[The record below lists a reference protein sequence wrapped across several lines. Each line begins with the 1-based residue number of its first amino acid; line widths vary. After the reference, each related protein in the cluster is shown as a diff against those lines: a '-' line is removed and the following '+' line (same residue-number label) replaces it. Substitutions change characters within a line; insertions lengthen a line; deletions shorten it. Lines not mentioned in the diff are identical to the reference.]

1 MAELAINRPTA
12 ASAPAGPAAGGAAS
26 GVAAAGAAGMRA
38 LLLRGAGAPVVLLAV
53 LAMVIL
59 PLPPLAL
66 DVLFTFNIALSLLV
80 VMAVVNVS
88 RPLDFGIFP
97 TVLLLATLLRLAL
110 NVASTR
116 VVLLH
121 GNEGTDAAGH
131 VIQAFGHFVVG
142 GNYAVGIVVFAILT
156 IINFVVVT
164 KGAGR
169 ISEVSARFTLDAMP
183 GKQMAID
190 SDLNAGLITPDEARV
205 RRSEVR
211 AEADFYGAMD
221 GASKFVRGD
230 ATAGILILIIN
241 IIGGLAIGTLSHGM
255 SFNDAAHV
263 YTLLTIGDGLVAQI
277 PALLLSTAV
286 AIIVTRMSRP
296 QDLGGELRKQ
306 LLSQPRGLAVA
317 GTLLIIMG
325 LIPGMP
331 NLAFL
336 LFGGACGAG
345 AWLLRRRAS
354 NALAAARASAAPS
367 APVLSAEQRELSW
380 EDVQPVDLI
389 GLEVGYR
396 LVSLVDK
403 SQGGELLARIRGVRR
418 KLSQDLGFLVQSVHI
433 RDNLELS
440 PTAYR
445 ISLAGVAIADGVVHP
460 DRELAINPGRVFG
473 KPPGIETRDP
483 AFGMEAV
490 WIEPAKRE
498 QAQTLGYT
506 VVDAATV
513 IATHL
518 NSVIQAHAHELL
530 GHEEVQQLLNG
541 LAKSA
546 PRLVEDLVPKALT
559 LGVVVRV
566 LQSLLAE
573 HVPIRNLRT
582 IVETLA
588 EHAPR
593 SQDPQVLAAQV
604 RIALGRQIVQDI
616 AGNGVELPVVTL
628 EPELEQLLQAGLSA
642 QPGNSAAL
650 EPGLAER
657 LQTRLAESAARQES
671 AGEPAVLMVAPQLR
685 AALARFT
692 RAGVPGLHVL
702 AWNEVPDNRRV
713 RLVAAVGR

>member
-1 MAELAINRPTA
+1 MAELTINA
-12 ASAPAGPAAGGAAS
+12 APAGVGTPL
-26 GVAAAGAAGMRA
+26 R
-38 LLLRGAGAPVVLLAV
+38 LLLQRGIGAPLLLLAV

-66 DVLFTFNIALSLLV
+66 DVLFTFNIALSVLV

-121 GNEGTDAAGH
+121 GHEGTSAAGH
-131 VIQAFGHFVVG
+131 VIQAFGQFVVG
-142 GNYAVGIVVFAILT
+142 GNYAVGIVVFSILT

-190 SDLNAGLITPDEARV
+190 ADLNAGLINQDEARL

-211 AEADFYGAMD
+211 AEADFYGSMD

-230 ATAGILILIIN
+230 ATAGILILLIN
-241 IIGGLAIGTLSHGM
+241 IIGGLGIGTLSHGM
-255 SFNDAAHV
+255 GFSDAAHV

-277 PALLLSTAV
+277 PALLLSTGV
-286 AIIVTRMSRP
+286 AIIVTRMSKA
-296 QDLGGELRKQ
+296 QDLGNELSRQ
-306 LLSQPRGLAVA
+306 LLRQPLSLAVA
-317 GTLLIIMG
+317 GSVLGVMG

-331 NLAFL
+331 NAAFL
-336 LFGGACGAG
+336 LFAAACWGG
-345 AWLLRRRAS
+345 AWLLQRRAKQ
-354 NALAAARASAAPS
+354 LAAMAATASAPGANGP
-367 APVLSAEQRELSW
+367 AVPPEQRELSW

-389 GLEVGYR
+389 GVEVGFR
-396 LVSLVDK
+396 LVPLVDK
-403 SQGGELLARIRGVRR
+403 AQGGELLARIRGVRR
-418 KLSQDLGFLVQSVHI
+418 KLSQELGFLVQSVHI

-440 PTAYR
+440 PNAYR
-445 ISLAGVAIADGVVHP
+445 ISLAGVVLADGVVYP

-506 VVDAATV
+506 VVDASTV

-518 NSVIQAHAHELL
+518 SSVIQAHAHELL

-541 LAKSA
+541 LAKTA
-546 PRLVEDLVPKALT
+546 PRLVEDLVPKALS

-566 LQSLLAE
+566 LQGLLAE
-573 HVPIRNLRT
+573 RVPIRNLRA

-588 EHAPR
+588 EHAAR
-593 SQDPQVLAAQV
+593 TQDPAVLQAQV

-616 AGNGVELPVVTL
+616 VGNGAELPVITL
-628 EPELEQLLQAGLSA
+628 EPELEQLLQTSLQGQAT
-642 QPGNSAAL
+642 GNAAL

-657 LQTRLAESAARQES
+657 LQAKLADSAQRQEAS
-671 AGEPAVLMVAPQLR
+671 NEAAVLMVAPQLR
-685 AALARFT
+685 TTLARFT
-692 RAGVPGLHVL
+692 RASVPNLHVL
-702 AWNEVPDNRRV
+702 AWNEIPDNRRV